1 MNASN
6 AGRMEMDRN
15 FVAAQR
21 MPREIEEP
29 SAASSLFY
37 ALFIVCGRRCPLSMR
52 INAGVGHPGEGR
64 FGKWEAWS
72 AFPGNVLSY
81 TTTTCFRKGRRER
94 RLAQESEPS
103 KSDGGRLASQAARRP
118 LPRNDQNE
126 TRR

>member
-1 MNASN
+1 
-6 AGRMEMDRN
+6 MDRN

-37 ALFIVCGRRCPLSMR
+37 ALFIVCGRRCPLSLR

-103 KSDGGRLASQAARRP
+103 KSDGGEREPSFGEREDPPARQR
-118 LPRNDQNE
+118 
-126 TRR
+126 TGKT

>member
-1 MNASN
+1 
-6 AGRMEMDRN
+6 MDRN

-81 TTTTCFRKGRRER
+81 TTTTCFRKGRREKVGAGIR
-94 RLAQESEPS
+94 TFEIRWRATRIA
-103 KSDGGRLASQAARRP
+103 GSQTSSPAK
-118 LPRNDQNE
+118 
-126 TRR
+126 

>member
-1 MNASN
+1 
-6 AGRMEMDRN
+6 MDRN

-72 AFPGNVLSY
+72 ALPGNVLSY

-94 RLAQESEPS
+94 E
-103 KSDGGRLASQAARRP
+103 GWRRNP
-118 LPRNDQNE
+118 NLRIPMAGDSH
-126 TRR
+126 RRQPYVLSHEMTKMKPDDSFFFFF